1 MKKFRNIEVG
11 SSVAFYRP
19 AGFQRIENSEHSY
32 NGLIAFRSR
41 KMFYTKPMAE
51 GIVTKIHGHNKYAC
65 RVFLDNGQEIE
76 IGLDTHFHLNGEIGD
91 CVSHQETYT
100 TK

>member
-1 MKKFRNIEVG
+1 MKKFRSIEVG
-11 SSVAFYRP
+11 SSVAFYLP
-19 AGFQRIENSEHSY
+19 AGFQRIENSEHIH
-32 NGLIAFRSR
+32 NGLTAFRSR

-51 GIVTKIHGHNKYAC
+51 GVVTKLHGHNAYAC

-76 IGLDTHFHLNGEIGD
+76 IGLDAHYHLNGEIGD
-91 CVSHQETYT
+91 CVSHQENYS